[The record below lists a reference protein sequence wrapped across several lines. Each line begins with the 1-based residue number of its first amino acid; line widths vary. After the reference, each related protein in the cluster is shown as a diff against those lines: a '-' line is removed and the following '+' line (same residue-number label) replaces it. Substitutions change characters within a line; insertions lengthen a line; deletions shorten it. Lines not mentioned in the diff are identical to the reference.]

1 MPEPQS
7 GLARATDRMNN
18 HTTFLRVRHPSID
31 PAEVTTT
38 LGLTPVHAWAAGSAR
53 EAAVGERTRGAHPD
67 TYWLAPLGEHGA
79 QREREPVAGKFAW
92 PLLQALPLDAF
103 LVGQARL
110 LMTHKAFFARLKD
123 TGGSCELMVAI
134 SASERWGVEL
144 PPALLRAL
152 AELSIGLS
160 IEVSAEAE
168 SAN

>member
-1 MPEPQS
+1 
-7 GLARATDRMNN
+7 MNN
-18 HTTFLRVRHPSID
+18 HTAFLRVRHPSID
-31 PAEVTTT
+31 PAEITTT

-67 TYWLAPLGEHGA
+67 TYWLAPLGEQGMS
-79 QREREPVAGKFAW
+79 REREAVAGKFAW
-92 PLLQALPLDAF
+92 PLLQALPLDTF
-103 LVGQARL
+103 LAGQVRV

-123 TGGSCELMVAI
+123 TGGSCELMIAI

-160 IEVSAEAE
+160 IEVSAEGE